1 MSRFRFLDRLSRVP
15 LLILSEICTFT
26 FKIVYILVFL
36 KPHKDEKVIINKRYF
51 GPSRQE
57 TKLNAMLDEW
67 GIDNIPQYRDK
78 RWGRRFS
85 IDSYLP
91 DYNVGLEVNGTFKY
105 KDGVISPYYTK
116 RADLILETSGIII
129 IDIVHTEVSSLTKK
143 ELMNRIKLAKKK
155 K

>member
-1 MSRFRFLDRLSRVP
+1 MSISSFLDRLSRVP

-36 KPHKDEKVIINKRYF
+36 KPHEDEKVIVNKRYF

-57 TKLNAMLDEW
+57 TRLTEKLDEW
-67 GIDNIPQYRDK
+67 GIDHVPQYRDK

-85 IDSYLP
+85 IDVYLP

-116 RADLILETSGIII
+116 RANLIYETSGIII
-129 IDIVHTEVSSLTKK
+129 VDIVHTRVNGMSKK
-143 ELMNRIKLAKKK
+143 DLIKMIKSAKAKK
-155 K
+155 